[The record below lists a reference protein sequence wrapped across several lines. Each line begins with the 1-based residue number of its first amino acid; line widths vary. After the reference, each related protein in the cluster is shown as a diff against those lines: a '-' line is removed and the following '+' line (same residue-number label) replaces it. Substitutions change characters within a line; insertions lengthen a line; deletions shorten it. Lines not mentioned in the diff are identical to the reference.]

1 MKEEDFFYI
10 NNILHYKISDKE
22 SLSFDFLKGR
32 LFNRLKRIE
41 HESLIKKAI
50 GKNKVKLKIFDATAG
65 SLIDSIIFLK
75 LGHRVVACEQSK
87 ILYRLLDDAILRAKN
102 EYNFFENLSLI
113 NSDSAKIVD
122 SHLNSD
128 IFYFDP
134 MFKDIKQNTKRS
146 GTLQKIGNVLS
157 IERLED
163 TSEQI
168 FNQML
173 KKKYKKIIVKRP
185 IKSNP
190 LHEKINYQVKGKAIR
205 YDIYIKPNYGA
216 PYLSRT
222 DTPEGTRF

>member
-1 MKEEDFFYI
+1 MKEEDFFYK

-102 EYNFFENLSLI
+102 EYNFFENLSFI
-113 NSDSAKIVD
+113 NSDSAKIID
-122 SHLNSD
+122 SNLDSD

-134 MFKDIKQNTKRS
+134 MFKDIKQNIKRS

-157 IERLED
+157 LERLED

-190 LHEKINYQVKGKAIR
+190 LYEKINYQVKGKAIR
-205 YDIYIKPNYGA
+205 YDVYIK
-216 PYLSRT
+216 T
-222 DTPEGTRF
+222 

>member
-1 MKEEDFFYI
+1 MKEENFFYI
-10 NNILHYKISDKE
+10 NNILHYRISDKE

-75 LGHRVVACEQSK
+75 LGHKVVACEQSK

-102 EYNFFENLSLI
+102 EYNFFENLSFI

-122 SHLNSD
+122 SHLDSD

-157 IERLED
+157 LERLED

-205 YDIYIKPNYGA
+205 YDIYIK
-216 PYLSRT
+216 T
-222 DTPEGTRF
+222 

>member
-1 MKEEDFFYI
+1 MKEEDFFYK

-50 GKNKVKLKIFDATAG
+50 GKNKSQLKIFDATAG
-65 SLIDSIIFLK
+65 SLIDTIILLK
-75 LGHRVVACEQSK
+75 LGHEVVACEQSK

-102 EYNFFENLSLI
+102 EYNFFEKLSLI
-113 NSDSAKIVD
+113 NSDSAKIID
-122 SHLNSD
+122 SYLDSD

-146 GTLQKIGNVLS
+146 GTLRKIGNILS
-157 IERLED
+157 LERLED

-168 FNQML
+168 FYQML
-173 KKKYKKIIVKRP
+173 KKEYKKIIVKRP

-190 LHEKINYQVKGKAIR
+190 LYEKINYQVKGKAIR
-205 YDIYIKPNYGA
+205 YDIYIKI
-216 PYLSRT
+216 
-222 DTPEGTRF
+222 

>member
-1 MKEEDFFYI
+1 MKEEDFFYK

-102 EYNFFENLSLI
+102 EYNFFENLSFI

-122 SHLNSD
+122 SHSDSD

-134 MFKDIKQNTKRS
+134 MFKDIKQNIKRS

-157 IERLED
+157 LERLED
-163 TSEQI
+163 TSQQI

-205 YDIYIKPNYGA
+205 YDIYIK
-216 PYLSRT
+216 T
-222 DTPEGTRF
+222 

>member
-1 MKEEDFFYI
+1 MKEEDFFYK
-10 NNILHYKISDKE
+10 NNILHYRISDKE

-102 EYNFFENLSLI
+102 EYNFFENLSFI

-122 SHLNSD
+122 SHLDSD

-134 MFKDIKQNTKRS
+134 MFKDIKQNIKRS

-157 IERLED
+157 LERLED
-163 TSEQI
+163 TSQQI
-168 FNQML
+168 FNQIL

-205 YDIYIKPNYGA
+205 YDIYIK
-216 PYLSRT
+216 T
-222 DTPEGTRF
+222 

>member
-1 MKEEDFFYI
+1 MKEEDFFYK
-10 NNILHYKISDKE
+10 NNILHYRISDKE

-102 EYNFFENLSLI
+102 EYNFFENLSFI

-122 SHLNSD
+122 YHLDSD

-134 MFKDIKQNTKRS
+134 MFKDIKQNVKRS

-157 IERLED
+157 LERLED
-163 TSEQI
+163 TSQQI

-190 LHEKINYQVKGKAIR
+190 LYEKINYQVKGKAIR
-205 YDIYIKPNYGA
+205 YDIYIK
-216 PYLSRT
+216 T
-222 DTPEGTRF
+222 

>member
-1 MKEEDFFYI
+1 MKEEDFFYK
-10 NNILHYKISDKE
+10 NNILHYRISDKE

-102 EYNFFENLSLI
+102 EYNFLENLSFI

-122 SHLNSD
+122 SHLDSD

-134 MFKDIKQNTKRS
+134 MFKDIKLNIKRS

-157 IERLED
+157 LERLED
-163 TSEQI
+163 TSQQI

-205 YDIYIKPNYGA
+205 YDIYIK
-216 PYLSRT
+216 T
-222 DTPEGTRF
+222 

>member
-10 NNILHYKISDKE
+10 NNILHYRISDKE

-102 EYNFFENLSLI
+102 EYNFFENLSFI
-113 NSDSAKIVD
+113 NSDSAKIID
-122 SHLNSD
+122 SHLDSD

-157 IERLED
+157 LERLED

-205 YDIYIKPNYGA
+205 YDIYIK
-216 PYLSRT
+216 T
-222 DTPEGTRF
+222 